1 MCKKA
6 FKALAFILCS
16 FCIVVP
22 AHCQEEQESAWSVD
36 TSVDLFSDYMFRGLL
51 LYEGASIQP
60 SLTISYD
67 TGFGSLTV
75 SEWMHFSAET
85 GRTEG
90 RFTELDSTL
99 EYSHA
104 VGPFTLAIGHV
115 FYSFSDYGD
124 GSDIA
129 DTSEIYTTVA
139 ADVFLSP
146 TFSFYHDYREFHAQ
160 YYELALSHEFTLPGA
175 KTEDITLTP
184 SIAFGFGSNTE
195 NLYADNG
202 GFDQI
207 TTGVAL
213 SIPLGTLSISPGL
226 YYTFGIDDL
235 VDNRFWFGTNLTAS
249 F

>member
-1 MCKKA
+1 MCKKTLNVLV
-6 FKALAFILCS
+6 LALCS
-16 FCIVVP
+16 LCLSVS
-22 AHCQEEQESAWSVD
+22 AHSQEEQESAWSVD
-36 TSVDLFSDYMFRGLL
+36 TSVDVFSDYMFRGLL
-51 LYEGASIQP
+51 LYEGASVQP
-60 SLTISYD
+60 SVSISYD

-85 GRTEG
+85 GRTEN

-99 EYSHA
+99 EYSHS

-139 ADVFLSP
+139 VNTFLSP

-160 YYELALSHEFTLPGA
+160 YYELALSHEFNVAGST
-175 KTEDITLTP
+175 TEDITLTP
-184 SIAFGFGSNTE
+184 SIALGFGSNTE

-202 GFDQI
+202 GFDHI
-207 TTGVAL
+207 TTGAAL
-213 SIPLGTLSISPGL
+213 SMPLGTLSISPGL

-235 VDNRFWFGTNLTAS
+235 VDSRFWFGTNLTAS